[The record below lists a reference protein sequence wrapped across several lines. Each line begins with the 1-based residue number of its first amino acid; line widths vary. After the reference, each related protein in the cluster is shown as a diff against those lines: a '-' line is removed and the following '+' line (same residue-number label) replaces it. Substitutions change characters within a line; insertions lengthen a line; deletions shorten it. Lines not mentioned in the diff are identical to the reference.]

1 MNQPV
6 VERGFSIIEV
16 IVTIVII
23 SIALTAAIASWGNIA
38 KHSSDVMWQTRVSYL
53 GQAYLE
59 EILSRRYDETT
70 PVGGSPIC
78 NPCTAEVSF
87 GPEGSETRETY
98 DDVDDY
104 HGLNENAVGLFNAV
118 VTSGGISSYRN
129 YQVSVEVSY
138 VGSSYF
144 SVSDNSLVKQVIV
157 TVTPP
162 GNTGQGAVKFSALRG
177 NY

>member
-1 MNQPV
+1 MHRPV
-6 VERGFSIIEV
+6 AERGFSIIEV

-38 KHSSDVMWQTRVSYL
+38 KHSADVMWQTRVSYL

-59 EILSRRYDETT
+59 EILSRRYDEAT
-70 PVGGSPIC
+70 PLGGSPIC
-78 NPCTAEVSF
+78 NPCTAEASF
-87 GPEGSETRETY
+87 GPEGSETRQTY

-104 HGLNENAVGLFNAV
+104 HGLNENAVGLFNAL
-118 VTSGGISSYRN
+118 VTPDGIASYRN

-138 VGSSYF
+138 VGASYF
-144 SVSDNSLVKQVIV
+144 SASDDSLVKQIIV